1 MKISPKFFQFESENE
16 YLFHI
21 WEIYAF
27 LFLASGE
34 KQVFEAVSGCHWNNN
49 LKLIS

>member
-1 MKISPKFFQFESENE
+1 MNIYFTFE
-16 YLFHI
+16 
-21 WEIYAF
+21 EIYAF

-34 KQVFEAVSGCHWNNN
+34 KQVYEAVSGCHWNNN